1 MSELEER
8 STLVEVKVGTVKIEL
23 DEDDSRISVLEDS
36 VVATEVLV
44 NVVKPLNVDV
54 GSVKL

>member
-1 MSELEER
+1 M
-8 STLVEVKVGTVKIEL
+8 EVKVGTVKIEL
-23 DEDDSRISVLEDS
+23 DDVDSRISVLVAS
-36 VVATEVLV
+36 VGAEVLV